1 MIKLDI
7 RGYCQDCTEFE
18 PQVAQRPAQFAS
30 LTGDI
35 GGVLGDTIV
44 ECEHRRHCEALYNHL
59 KRSDNDA

>member
-7 RGYCQDCTEFE
+7 REYCQDCTEFE

-30 LTGDI
+30 LSSDTR
-35 GGVLGDTIV
+35 VFGDTIV
-44 ECEHRRHCEALYNHL
+44 ECEHRRHCEALYNYL